1 MSISQ
6 ESLDLA
12 IELEQKG
19 HDYYEKNAAK
29 TNNPMA
35 KSILESLAD
44 QELDHIE
51 TVKQIA
57 AGKGV
62 ENIEVKSAN
71 VEENAREV
79 FESFTEKEKED
90 WEEVDAEVYR
100 HALDFEEDIYDLYD
114 DLAQKTEGKEKE
126 FFEALMEE
134 ENKHY
139 ESIQNAL
146 YYLTENSKWLDEE
159 ESKVWNWMNI

>member
-19 HDYYEKNAAK
+19 HDYYEENAAK
-29 TNNPMA
+29 ADNPMA
-35 KSILESLAD
+35 KSVLESLSQ

-51 TVKQIA
+51 TIKQIA

-62 ENIEVKSAN
+62 ENVEVTPSN
-71 VEENAREV
+71 VEDNVREV
-79 FESFTEKEKED
+79 FESFSDKEKEE
-90 WEEVDAEVYR
+90 WEDVDEEVYR
-100 HALDFEEDIYDLYD
+100 HALKLEEDIYDLYA
-114 DLAQKTEGKEKE
+114 DLAEQTEGKEEE
-126 FFEALMEE
+126 FFTALMAE

-146 YYLTENSKWLDEE
+146 YYLTNNSKWLDEE
-159 ESKVWNWMNI
+159 ESQVWNWMNI

>member
-12 IELEQKG
+12 IDLEQKG
-19 HDYYEKNAAK
+19 HDYYAENAAR
-29 TNNPMA
+29 TDNPMA
-35 KSILESLAD
+35 QSVLESLSQ

-51 TVKQIA
+51 TIKQIA
-57 AGKGV
+57 AGKGIENV
-62 ENIEVKSAN
+62 EVTPSN
-71 VEENAREV
+71 VEENVREV
-79 FESFTEKEKED
+79 FESFSDKEKEE
-90 WEEVDAEVYR
+90 WSAVDEEVYR
-100 HALDFEEDIYDLYD
+100 HALKLEEDIYDLYA
-114 DLAQKTEGKEKE
+114 DLAEKTDGKEEE
-126 FFEALMEE
+126 FFTALMEE

-146 YYLTENSKWLDEE
+146 YYLTNNSKWLDEE

>member
-19 HDYYEKNAAK
+19 HDYYEENAAK
-29 TNNPMA
+29 TDNPMA
-35 KSILESLAD
+35 KSVLESLSQ

-51 TVKQIA
+51 TIKQIA

-62 ENIEVKSAN
+62 ENVEVTPSN
-71 VEENAREV
+71 VEENVREV
-79 FESFTEKEKED
+79 FDSFSDKEKEE
-90 WEEVDAEVYR
+90 WAAVDEEVYR
-100 HALDFEEDIYDLYD
+100 HALELEEDIYDLYA
-114 DLAQKTEGKEKE
+114 DLAEQTNGKEEE
-126 FFEALMEE
+126 FFTALMEE

-139 ESIQNAL
+139 ESIQNAI
-146 YYLTENSKWLDEE
+146 YYLTNNSKWLDEE